1 MRIID
6 FEFVFAKP
14 KSIFETVNLKMG
26 MRSAI
31 YIYNRYLYAMWCAIS
46 LAFIIITILK
56 CKMSRKQRGLTF
68 VQSDWLIFDI

>member
-26 MRSAI
+26 MRGAI
-31 YIYNRYLYAMWCAIS
+31 YIYNRY
-46 LAFIIITILK
+46 
-56 CKMSRKQRGLTF
+56 
-68 VQSDWLIFDI
+68 

>member
-6 FEFVFAKP
+6 FEFVFAKS

-26 MRSAI
+26 MRGAI

-56 CKMSRKQRGLTF
+56 CKMA
-68 VQSDWLIFDI
+68 